1 MENLSVDYLGLVV
14 LEAVNLRIAAGSI
27 CGVIGRNGAG
37 KSTLFKVLIGLLR
50 PACGNVRINNRS
62 LAAARRLQSVAYMPQ
77 SETVDWHF
85 PVSVGDVVLMG
96 RYGGMNLLRIPSRR
110 DHVAV
115 RQSLQR
121 VGLWDLRDRQIGEL
135 SGGQRKR
142 AFLARALAQEASV
155 LLLDE
160 PFEGVD
166 ISTEKL
172 MTNLFLQFRDA
183 GRSLLLSTHDMNQ
196 VRGLCD
202 QVLLINKTVLACG
215 NTRDVFTREN
225 LAFTF
230 GEEPGAEA
238 AEQTTTWGR
247 RNDFP

>member
-1 MENLSVDYLGLVV
+1 MTTAGQVKQERILVENLSVDYLGVV
-14 LEAVNLRIAAGSI
+14 ALEAVSLRIAASSI

-50 PACGNVRINNRS
+50 PARGNMRINGRC
-62 LAAARRLQSVAYMPQ
+62 LAAARRLQTVAYMPQ

-96 RYGGMNLLRIPSRR
+96 RYGGMNLLRIPNRR

-115 RQSLQR
+115 RDSLHR
-121 VGLWDLRDRQIGEL
+121 VGLWDLRNRQIGEL

-142 AFLARALAQEASV
+142 VFLARALAQEASV

-166 ISTEKL
+166 TGTEKL
-172 MTNLFLQFRDA
+172 MTNLFLQFRDE
-183 GRSLLLSTHDMNQ
+183 GRSLLLSTHDLNQ
-196 VRGLCD
+196 VRELCD
-202 QVLLINKTVLACG
+202 QVLLINRTVLACG
-215 NTRDVFTREN
+215 NTRDVLAREAM
-225 LAFTF
+225 AFTF
-230 GEEPGAEA
+230 GQDGP
-238 AEQTTTWGR
+238 
-247 RNDFP
+247 P